1 MKHYHIIS
9 RIAIYL
15 LSIVMIIIGVYHF
28 ISPRDLFLFIPTW
41 VPGGIIWAYIVG
53 GAFVLVGIAFITN
66 NFVKVAGYL
75 LTVVLLI
82 YILFIDL
89 PNYMNAGDKEMQ
101 TMALISILKDTAILC
116 FALYITA
123 GAYHQHLHLDNA
135 D

>member
-15 LSIVMIIIGVYHF
+15 LSVVMIVFGIFHFLNPHDLLVYVP
-28 ISPRDLFLFIPTW
+28 SSL
-41 VPGGIIWAYIVG
+41 PGGILWAYFT
-53 GAFVLVGIAFITN
+53 GAAFILVGIAFITN

-75 LTVVLLI
+75 LASLLI
-82 YILFIDL
+82 FFVLAIHL
-89 PNYMNAGDKEMQ
+89 PNYLDAGDKEMK
-101 TMALISILKDTAILC
+101 TMALINMLKDTAIAG
-116 FALYITA
+116 FALHIAA